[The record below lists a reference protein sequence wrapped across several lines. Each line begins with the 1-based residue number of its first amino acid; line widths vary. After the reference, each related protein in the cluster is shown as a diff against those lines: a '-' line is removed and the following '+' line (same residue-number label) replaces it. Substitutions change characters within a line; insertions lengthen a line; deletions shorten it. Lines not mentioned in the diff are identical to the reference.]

1 MACGRGLPALERLQL
16 NGDEA
21 VGALLVKRALEEP
34 MRPLAKNAGAE
45 GSLVVHKVKEGQG
58 ALGDHVA
65 TAT

>member
-1 MACGRGLPALERLQL
+1 
-16 NGDEA
+16 